1 MFGAFIFTC
10 RPQDQPPHY
19 PVICVLWLLLYSLAN
34 FLDSF
39 DHIPLLELCK
49 SPVHVRVVAVTIEFL
64 CLTTYVQSLFV
75 YHMHIKQE
83 GQIIIRE
90 RMCVIDQDASFE
102 MLHSLGV
109 VTDLEIG
116 ETKIVMQLGIV
127 GIDFL

>member
-1 MFGAFIFTC
+1 M
-10 RPQDQPPHY
+10 
-19 PVICVLWLLLYSLAN
+19 
-34 FLDSF
+34 
-39 DHIPLLELCK
+39 
-49 SPVHVRVVAVTIEFL
+49 RVVAVTIEFL

-127 GIDFL
+127 RIDFL